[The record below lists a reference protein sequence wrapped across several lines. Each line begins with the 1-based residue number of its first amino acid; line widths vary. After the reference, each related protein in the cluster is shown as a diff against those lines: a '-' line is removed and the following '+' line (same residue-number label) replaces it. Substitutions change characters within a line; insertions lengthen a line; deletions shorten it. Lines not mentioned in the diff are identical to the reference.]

1 MADRSVIEK
10 SFSPTG
16 RAPLGGSR
24 TRHFGLPSADRCA
37 AALAAALSVFVFA
50 SIAAAHEMNIF
61 VERVEGAAIH
71 GRVYFKGGA
80 AAQGV
85 AVRAT
90 DPQGNSLGA
99 TTTDTAGHFVFVA
112 KAGCDHLLSAELD
125 DGHATRRP
133 ALVRRAQLPPDLPGP
148 AASPAPPQPAG
159 PSEPSDKAAPAAA
172 VDPPSAAESYSQSEP
187 KSSSA
192 LPSDS
197 SPQTTDAPGQPLGRD
212 QSAASIAA
220 QLDDIR
226 ERLERMETAV
236 RWRDLLGGVG
246 YILGA
251 AGIAFYLMARRP
263 SQGSAR

>member
-1 MADRSVIEK
+1 MADLAVIEK
-10 SFSPTG
+10 LFSPTG

-24 TRHFGLPSADRCA
+24 TRLVGLPSASRCA
-37 AALAAALSVFVFA
+37 AALAAALIMAVFA

-61 VERVEGAAIH
+61 VQRVEGAAIH

-90 DPQGNSLGA
+90 DPLGNSLGE
-99 TTTDTAGHFVFVA
+99 TTTDADGQFVFVA
-112 KAGCDHLLSAELD
+112 KTGCDHLLSAELD

-148 AASPAPPQPAG
+148 AASPAPPQPAAPAK
-159 PSEPSDKAAPAAA
+159 PSVEGEPAAA
-172 VDPPSAAESYSQSEP
+172 VDPPSAVKSDSPPEP
-187 KSSSA
+187 NPSRA

-197 SPQTTDAPGQPLGRD
+197 SPRAAGAPGQPLGRD